1 MCVHRGITMYKIL
14 NKIHSSADVQALT
27 TDELELLCT
36 ELRKA
41 ILENVSKTGGHLASN
56 LGAVEITAAIHRV
69 YDTDKD
75 RLVFDVGHQCYAHK
89 MISGRLDEFPSLRKF
104 EGISGFPKPRESASD
119 ACISGHASC
128 SISNALGMA
137 RARTLKGEDY
147 DVVALIGDGALTGG
161 LAYEGLSD
169 CGDSGEPIVIILN
182 DNEMSIDRNVGG
194 LARMLADQRVRN
206 GYIVFKKFYR
216 RYVSKCRPLYRVL
229 HKVKEYV
236 KDIFMPDN
244 MFEKMGFYYL
254 GPIDGHDMKT
264 LVRTL
269 RYAREVRVPTI
280 VHVVTVKGKGYEPA
294 EKYPEIYHGV
304 GAFDIERGV
313 EAGGKRCFS
322 TVFGSKLC
330 QLAGDDPSIV
340 GITAAM
346 VSGTGMDGFAA
357 KYPKRFY
364 DVGIAEGH
372 AVSMAAGMAKQG
384 MKPVFAV
391 YSSFLQRSYDMLLHD
406 VGLDGLPVV
415 FGVDR
420 SGIVGADGETHQGVY
435 STGYLC
441 QVPGMAVYAPA
452 SYAELES
459 MLSEAFTLNAPAA
472 VCYPRG
478 QEGEYKEDNS
488 RCDECIIKEGSD
500 LTLVCYGIMVN
511 EALKAARLF
520 EEKGVSL
527 EIIKLSRLDKAD
539 YPFVYAS
546 AKKTGKIIIAEESA
560 RRGSMGTRLLAG
572 LLRNG
577 VSVEHGCGVDL
588 GSGIVEHGTVAEL
601 RKKYGIDAEAIVKLG
616 MEWIDNEKS
625 KA

>member
-1 MCVHRGITMYKIL
+1 MYKIL
-14 NKIHSSADVQALT
+14 NKIHSSSDVQALT
-27 TDELELLCT
+27 TDELELLCV
-36 ELRKA
+36 ELRRA
-41 ILENVSKTGGHLASN
+41 IMENVSKTGGHLASN

-69 YDTDKD
+69 YDTSKD

-89 MISGRLDEFPSLRKF
+89 MISGRLDSFGTLRKL
-104 EGISGFPKPRESASD
+104 EGISGFPKPRESVSD
-119 ACISGHASC
+119 SCISGHASS

-137 RARTLKGEDY
+137 RARTLRGEDY

-206 GYIVFKKFYR
+206 GYIEFKKFYR
-216 RYVSKCRPLYRVL
+216 RYVSGCRPLYRAL

-236 KDIFMPDN
+236 KDIFLPDN
-244 MFEKMGFYYL
+244 MFEKMGYYYL

-269 RYAREVRVPTI
+269 RYARELRVPTI
-280 VHVVTVKGKGYEPA
+280 VHIVTVKGKGYEPA
-294 EKYPEIYHGV
+294 EKAPEKYHGV

-313 EAGGKRCFS
+313 EECEKRCFS
-322 TVFGSKLC
+322 TVFGAKICS
-330 QLAGDDPSIV
+330 LAEEDKSIV

-357 KYPKRFY
+357 KHPKRFY

-391 YSSFLQRSYDMLLHD
+391 YSSFLQRSYDMLLED
-406 VGLDGLPVV
+406 VGLDALPVV

-420 SGIVGADGETHQGVY
+420 SGLVGADGETHQGVY

-441 QVPGMAVYAPA
+441 QVPGMAVFAPA

-459 MLSEAFTLNAPAA
+459 MLTEAFDLGCPAA

-478 QEGEYKEDNS
+478 SEGKYKEDNS
-488 RCDECIIKEGSD
+488 GCDECVIREGSD
-500 LTLVCYGIMVN
+500 ITLVCYGIMVN
-511 EALKAARLF
+511 EALAAAELF
-520 EEKGVSL
+520 EERGVSA
-527 EIIKLSRLDKAD
+527 EIIKLSRLDRAD
-539 YPFVYAS
+539 YPLVYAS

-572 LLRNG
+572 LLRNR
-577 VSVEHGCGVDL
+577 VSVAYGCGVDL
-588 GSGIVEHGTVAEL
+588 GSGIVEHGSVSEL
-601 RKKYGIDAEAIVKLG
+601 RRKYGIDAEAIVRVG
-616 MEWIDNEKS
+616 MGWINNEKS